1 MKYNDSLIIVAS
13 SYTNTQTLGLFVY
26 FILIG
31 LESAGIGRSPL
42 CQKSINRPT
51 VYL

>member
-1 MKYNDSLIIVAS
+1 M
-13 SYTNTQTLGLFVY
+13 QTLGLFVY

-31 LESAGIGRSPL
+31 LKSAGIARSPL
-42 CQKSINRPT
+42 YKKLINRPT